1 MKKTFNYYFVPT
13 LLFIVLTSF
22 QFPNQEP
29 QSIFMGILGSTVLGI
44 MVGFVIHIAVI
55 IKRKIT

>member
-13 LLFIVLTSF
+13 LLFILLTSLH
-22 QFPNQEP
+22 FPNQEP
-29 QSIFMGILGSTVLGI
+29 QSILMGILGSTFLGV
-44 MVGFVIHIAVI
+44 MVGLIIHLTAI